1 MANKDEFSYLEDLT
15 QEIDGKL
22 LQWLQT
28 YDMHPLNL
36 SAVLLARLTWLA
48 KMSDMKE
55 DFLRLL
61 ESPKDILAM
70 EDKLPPKEEL
80 H

>member
-1 MANKDEFSYLEDLT
+1 MGEKDEFSYLEDLS

-22 LQWLQT
+22 LDWLQT

-48 KMSDMKE
+48 KMCDMKE
-55 DFLRLL
+55 DFLKLL
-61 ESPKDILAM
+61 DSPKNIFEE
-70 EDKLPPKEEL
+70 EDKEKSL

>member
-1 MANKDEFSYLEDLT
+1 MGEKDEFSYLEDLS

-22 LQWLQT
+22 LDWLQT

-36 SAVLLARLTWLA
+36 SAVLLARLTWMA
-48 KMSDMKE
+48 KMFDMKD

-61 ESPKDILAM
+61 ESPKNIFEE
-70 EDKLPPKEEL
+70 EDKEKSL